1 VPLSAVLAG
10 SVQEVPVE
18 RIEGTA
24 TLSYE
29 LLATA
34 LGADTTL
41 AREGDGLR
49 ITRTVEL
56 FGQTLPLTAVGQ
68 ATLDGSEVVIDVEQ
82 AAGAGV
88 ELPDFL
94 VGRASDLLDLRYAVP
109 ALPFGLRLT
118 SVTPAADGVVVR
130 LEATDT
136 VVGGGGIPPPD
147 GGFRPGMSGTGA
159 VVVVA
164 ALVLTGAAAWW
175 LRARDGAVRTAEE
188 NVGSPSTFARLG
200 VRPADADL
208 TVVQFSTAF
217 CGPCRAT
224 KARLQQL
231 QTTRPGLAVVHVDAE
246 SHLDEVRELDVR
258 RTPTLFYLGRDGTV
272 IGRSSGAPRPDEL
285 TALVDAHVDG
295 AP

>member
-1 VPLSAVLAG
+1 MSEVGGIVLAAVLVLCAG
-10 SVQEVPVE
+10 
-18 RIEGTA
+18 
-24 TLSYE
+24 
-29 LLATA
+29 
-34 LGADTTL
+34 
-41 AREGDGLR
+41 
-49 ITRTVEL
+49 
-56 FGQTLPLTAVGQ
+56 
-68 ATLDGSEVVIDVEQ
+68 
-82 AAGAGV
+82 
-88 ELPDFL
+88 
-94 VGRASDLLDLRYAVP
+94 
-109 ALPFGLRLT
+109 
-118 SVTPAADGVVVR
+118 
-130 LEATDT
+130 
-136 VVGGGGIPPPD
+136 
-147 GGFRPGMSGTGA
+147 
-159 VVVVA
+159 
-164 ALVLTGAAAWW
+164 AAWW